1 MPTPVITEAIVSSLV
16 LFAFCNSAV
25 CEPVTFSEL
34 AGFDI
39 TANIHR
45 AQDIRRDGRS
55 ISMKVDQRW
64 QISVNTDNT
73 IATTVNTSFHTPQ
86 GTRKA
91 PPNSGSF
98 TLDDAREVRS
108 RGGGKGAWAFADS
121 TLTFTRTFPSGA
133 FRVNLEL
140 SRNGDEIICTAKEA
154 FAREGNKNIVV
165 ESPFGGEV
173 TILSAKQL
181 SSDCSIKRR

>member
-1 MPTPVITEAIVSSLV
+1 MIKMAIVSSLV
-16 LFAFCNSAV
+16 LFAFCSSAV
-25 CEPVTFSEL
+25 CEPVTFNDL
-34 AGFDI
+34 AGLDI
-39 TANIHR
+39 TANMYR
-45 AQDIRRDGRS
+45 AQDIRREGRS

-64 QISVNTDNT
+64 QISVNGDNT
-73 IATTVNTSFHTPQ
+73 IAMTVDTTFHTPQ

-98 TLDDAREVRS
+98 TLDEAREVRS
-108 RGGGKGAWAFADS
+108 RGGGKGAWAFANS
-121 TLTFTRTFPSGA
+121 ALTFTRTFPSGA

-140 SRNGDEIICTAKEA
+140 SRNGDEITCTAKEA

-181 SSDCSIKRR
+181 SSDCSIKHR